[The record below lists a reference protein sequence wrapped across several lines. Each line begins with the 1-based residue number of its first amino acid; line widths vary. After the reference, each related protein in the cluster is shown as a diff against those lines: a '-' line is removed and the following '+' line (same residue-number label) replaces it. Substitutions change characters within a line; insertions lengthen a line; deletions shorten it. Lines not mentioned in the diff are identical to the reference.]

1 MPPDDAPS
9 QSLHAMQRRFARH
22 LRNPRDAATTGPVPV
37 DAPSVAAAVD
47 DAGLAVYRNDARQ
60 FFRSALALTYPVT
73 LRRVGE
79 DFFRQLADRYRAAHP
94 SRSGDLHRVGER
106 FADWLQHDLA
116 GGEYAWLADLA
127 RLEWACEEAGVAA
140 QRPSVTLDALAVPP
154 ERLDRTALQFQ
165 PSLRL
170 LVSEH
175 PVWSVWQANQ
185 GTTAV
190 VPVDLA
196 RGAEHCVCV
205 CDGERVVVYRLDA
218 AGHGVLA
225 ALNHGASFAEALAAT
240 GAGPEVLARVL
251 DWAFGEGLVTSVDV
265 DGPT

>member
-1 MPPDDAPS
+1 M
-9 QSLHAMQRRFARH
+9 
-22 LRNPRDAATTGPVPV
+22 
-37 DAPSVAAAVD
+37 VD
-47 DAGLAVYRNDARQ
+47 DAGLAVYRNDVQQ
-60 FFRSALALTYPVT
+60 FFRNALALTYPVT

-79 DFFRQLADRYRAAHP
+79 DFFRQLADGYRTAHP
-94 SRSGDLHRVGER
+94 SRSGDLHWVGER
-106 FADWLQHDLA
+106 FPDWLQHALA

-140 QRPSVTLDALAVPP
+140 QQPSVTLVTLAAIPP
-154 ERLDRTALQFQ
+154 ECVDRTALRLQ

-170 LVSEH
+170 LVSDH

-185 GTTAV
+185 GTTAA

-196 RGAEHCVCV
+196 RGAEHCACA

-225 ALNHGASFAEALAAT
+225 ALSHGASFAEALAAA

-251 DWAFGEGLVTSVDV
+251 DWAFDEGLVTGVVD
-265 DGPT
+265 PT